1 MKTVKKVLKQ
11 VGNRVRKTK
20 QSIVESP
27 EELRWRM
34 IDLCEKPFVID
45 LDIREDEIL
54 EDLQS
59 RNDN

>member
-1 MKTVKKVLKQ
+1 LKTVKQVLKQ

-20 QSIVESP
+20 ESIVESR

-34 IDLCEKPFVID
+34 IDLCEKPFVMDFDFKEEEIID
-45 LDIREDEIL
+45 E
-54 EDLQS
+54 LQS

>member
-1 MKTVKKVLKQ
+1 MKTVKQVLKQ

-20 QSIVESP
+20 ESIVESR

-34 IDLCEKPFVID
+34 IDLCEKPFVMDFDFKEEEIID
-45 LDIREDEIL
+45 E
-54 EDLQS
+54 LQS

>member
-1 MKTVKKVLKQ
+1 MKTVKQVIKQ

-20 QSIVESP
+20 QSIVESR

-34 IDLCEKPFVID
+34 IDLCEKPFIMDFDIKEEEIID
-45 LDIREDEIL
+45 E
-54 EDLQS
+54 LQS

>member
-1 MKTVKKVLKQ
+1 MKTVKQVLKQ

-20 QSIVESP
+20 ESIAESR

-45 LDIREDEIL
+45 LDIQEDEIL

>member
-1 MKTVKKVLKQ
+1 MKTVKQVLKQ

-20 QSIVESP
+20 ESIVESR

-34 IDLCEKPFVID
+34 IDLCEKPFVMDFDLKEEEIID
-45 LDIREDEIL
+45 E
-54 EDLQS
+54 LQS

>member
-1 MKTVKKVLKQ
+1 MKTVKQVIKQ

-20 QSIVESP
+20 QSIAESR

-34 IDLCEKPFVID
+34 IDLCEKPFIMDFDIKEEEIID
-45 LDIREDEIL
+45 E
-54 EDLQS
+54 LQS

>member
-1 MKTVKKVLKQ
+1 MKTVKQVLKQ

-20 QSIVESP
+20 ESIVESR

-34 IDLCEKPFVID
+34 IDLCEKPFVMDFDIKEEEIID
-45 LDIREDEIL
+45 E
-54 EDLQS
+54 LQS

>member
-20 QSIVESP
+20 ESIAESH

>member
-1 MKTVKKVLKQ
+1 MKTVKQVIKQ

-20 QSIVESP
+20 QSIAESR

-34 IDLCEKPFVID
+34 IDLCEKPFIMD
-45 LDIREDEIL
+45 FDIKEEEIL
-54 EDLQS
+54 DELQS